1 MKTVVRSDWVGQIVD
16 GRFPLRDWLGGS
28 AHSGVFLTEMPDNP
42 GRKAAIKLIAAQSFD
57 AEPGILDK
65 PQIDEVVHPHVLPI
79 LRRGNCTHNGIAL
92 LYVVTDFADEVLSTI
107 LLERAL
113 TAAETRAML
122 EPVMQA
128 LSYLHE
134 KRLVHT
140 RLKPSN
146 IFVAQEQLQLSADGI
161 CIAGSIGRSGSPHS
175 VYDAPEIGSL
185 PFSPAADAWSL
196 GVTIVEALTQHP
208 LDWNRAIEAE
218 PRIPPGVPEPFA
230 RIARACLR
238 RQPSQRCTI
247 SEIREMLAGKDQ
259 RGASRNGSLFAR
271 FFKPFGPAS
280 ASTESRTPQ
289 RRGGRVLAFAALIAA
304 AAVVVVILM
313 RSHAP
318 TTPPGPVPDAQG
330 ASGTSTSSGASPA
343 SRKKPKPEHHASIAQ
358 SMDDAQPQQT
368 KAEPLGLNGSEQN
381 GIVKRVLPTVLPSAQ
396 ASIRGTVTV
405 VVRVEVDSAGGVTNA
420 TLASAGPSR
429 YFAKT
434 SLQAAEQW
442 RFVPENNGGDAR
454 FRAWNLH
461 FQYRQ
466 DGVEVMPAPAAR

>member
-42 GRKAAIKLIAAQSFD
+42 GRKVAIKLIAVQSFD
-57 AEPGILDK
+57 AEPNILDK
-65 PQIDEVVHPHVLPI
+65 PQGDEIGHPHLLP
-79 LRRGNCTHNGIAL
+79 LLAKGSCTHNGIAL

-107 LLERAL
+107 LLERSL
-113 TAAETRAML
+113 TDAETRAML
-122 EPVMQA
+122 DPVMEA
-128 LSYLHE
+128 LSFLHE
-134 KRLVHT
+134 KGLVHT

-146 IFVAQEQLQLSADGI
+146 IFVAQEQLQISADGI
-161 CIAGSIGRSGSPHS
+161 CIAGSIGRSGSSHS
-175 VYDAPEIGSL
+175 IYDAPETGSL
-185 PFSPAADAWSL
+185 PFSAATDVWSL

-218 PRIPPGVPEPFA
+218 PKIPPGVPEPFA

-238 RQPSQRCTI
+238 RQPSLRCTI

-271 FFKPFGPAS
+271 FFKPFGPAP
-280 ASTESRTPQ
+280 ASKESRTPQ
-289 RRGGRVLAFAALIAA
+289 RRGGRMLAIAALIAA

-318 TTPPGPVPDAQG
+318 ATPAGPVPDAQG
-330 ASGTSTSSGASPA
+330 ASGASTSSGAAPA
-343 SRKKPKPEHHASIAQ
+343 SKKKPKPEHHASIAQ
-358 SMDDAQPQQT
+358 SMDSVQPQQT
-368 KAEPLGLNGSEQN
+368 KSEPLGLNGSEQN

-405 VVRVEVDSAGGVTNA
+405 VVHVEVDSSGSVTNA
-420 TLASAGPSR
+420 TLAQEGPSR
-429 YFAKT
+429 YFAKI
-434 SLQAAEQW
+434 SQQASEQW
-442 RFVPENNGGDAR
+442 RFDPEANGGNAR

-466 DGVEVMPAPAAR
+466 DGVQVMPAPAAR